1 MIGFPKTSKRSK
13 LIQSSPVA
21 KPKKLAQVV
30 SIKNEEEEDDEK
42 EEKSP
47 NPVKKHRMFGTS
59 VGDGDGASVG
69 DGDGGGIF
77 QEVDEG
83 DASTPRPKVT
93 KTEIKKS
100 TVSKATVNRTSPSY
114 KTSTNGTRVE
124 KLTRVYQL
132 EEFKNRLVSLPA
144 FKTTYFVEKLRGKIH
159 LHHVL
164 FTNESKRELLCEY
177 FPLLAGRGSDDWD
190 IFLVQLMMGIGMKS
204 GVKSVATLQLQQERH
219 EYLRCQVVDEIIS
232 KMNRET
238 LRDLLG

>member
-1 MIGFPKTSKRSK
+1 M
-13 LIQSSPVA
+13 
-21 KPKKLAQVV
+21 

-47 NPVKKHRMFGTS
+47 NPVKKHRMFGTSVGDGDGSSVGDGDGSSVGDGDGAS

-232 KMNRET
+232 KMDRET